1 MLTVFME
8 YRVNP
13 ETLQSYEHE
22 MGSVIDELKKLGAAE
37 IQWYRAADQ
46 PSLYV
51 EYFRFKDKEA
61 YEFMKEQRTS
71 PEHPVFSKLFP
82 FVSGGVGKIH
92 CWAFEKMN
100 VKEDC

>member
-8 YRVNP
+8 YKVIP
-13 ETLQSYEHE
+13 ETLQSYEAE
-22 MGSVIDELKKLGAAE
+22 MPSVISELKNLGAAD

-51 EYFRFKDKEA
+51 ECFNVRDNELYQSIKEN
-61 YEFMKEQRTS
+61 RTS
-71 PEHPVFSKLFP
+71 SEHPVFSKLFP
-82 FVSGGVGKIH
+82 FISGGAEKIH

-100 VKEDC
+100 VKEEF